1 MNNDTITPPLAKQA
15 MTHTDT
21 LEVNYAL
28 QVRGREHQL
37 CDISGKVDMP
47 YALAAEARR
56 NTGTD
61 FVHLMELLLL
71 RPALMQVSGFVNDLR
86 RADVD
91 ARESAPSGDAAP
103 GDEPQQHASLASLA
117 SLNGAMPEAVDP
129 PLPPNMSP
137 DAPATVLIA

>member
-1 MNNDTITPPLAKQA
+1 

-47 YALAAEARR
+47 YALHSDQRR
-56 NTGTD
+56 DTAVN
-61 FVHLMELLLL
+61 FNRLMALLLVQ
-71 RPALMQVSGFVNDLR
+71 PALVQVNSFITGLR
-86 RADVD
+86 RADID
-91 ARESAPSGDAAP
+91 ARESAPSGKAP
-103 GDEPQQHASLASLA
+103 PTDEVQTHGSLA
-117 SLNGAMPEAVDP
+117 SLNGAMPQAVAQSSP
-129 PLPPNMSP
+129 PDLSP

>member
-1 MNNDTITPPLAKQA
+1 MNTDTITPSLAKQS
-15 MTHTDT
+15 MTHADT

-56 NTGTD
+56 NTGTN

-71 RPALMQVSGFVNDLR
+71 RPALMQVSGYVNDLR
-86 RADVD
+86 RADID
-91 ARESAPSGDAAP
+91 ARERAPSGEAAP
-103 GDEPQQHASLASLA
+103 AAEPQQHASLTSLA
-117 SLNGAMPEAVDP
+117 SLNDTMPEAVDP
-129 PLPPNMSP
+129 SLPPNLSP